1 MDLRSRISQAAR
13 TAAGKVAGKLGAFA
27 QAPVIPGVGRNYSG
41 GMQLTRDDR
50 AQRIV
55 ESREALYGRTATTLG
70 PVGDNIST
78 HPLRGLT
85 PERVTSILNQVYTV
99 GWMLD
104 WACLVED
111 VLRYDSQVKTLHQS
125 ATEALTGAPF
135 TVEPADASDE
145 ARAIADYQQAVLDD
159 IGDWPRA
166 VGRLQLGNAQGYA
179 LEEALYE
186 ERTVRF
192 PFRGSP
198 VEVSGPTPVGF
209 STVHAKHTR
218 WDLSQGA
225 RLELDTSSG
234 FVVPPS
240 WKFPFYESDEPYEIR
255 NRGWMTAAVW
265 LAMIRSGAWARWG
278 ITLSTWGV
286 RSAYGLCDP
295 SLWQD
300 EKRRAEMLQA
310 LRDVGQG
317 LPAIFTEDF
326 KIEASPSVLDA
337 DTRGMHA
344 SLISAINLELSKLII
359 GSVLT
364 TEISGTGSYNM
375 SETHADSKEARVR
388 GRAQN
393 TSACLRSWLR
403 AALKLVIYTVNPDGS
418 LGDVNPKGL
427 CPALGITP
435 ERALALCGR
444 PSWRIAREST
454 PESRLKQIV
463 SAVNDLGMEVDAD
476 SVYRETGI
484 ARARDK
490 SKRIPGKTVVLAGD
504 AAATST
510 TDAVEGVENP
520 KEDEAPS
527 EKPSAMR
534 RTPPRA
540 SNGRFRKAA

>member
-1 MDLRSRISQAAR
+1 MDLRSRISQAAKN
-13 TAAGKVAGKLGAFA
+13 AAGKVAGKLGAFA
-27 QAPVIPGVGRNYSG
+27 QAPVVPGVGRNYSG

-55 ESREALYGRTATTLG
+55 ESRAALYGRTAASLG

-78 HPLRGLT
+78 HPLKGLT
-85 PERVTSILNQVYTV
+85 PERVTAILNQVYV
-99 GWMLD
+99 AGWMLD

-145 ARAIADYQQAVLDD
+145 ARAIADYQQTVLDD

-166 VGRLQLGNAQGYA
+166 VGRLQVGNAQGYA
-179 LEEALYE
+179 LEESLYE
-186 ERTVRF
+186 ERTVAF
-192 PFRGSP
+192 PYRGST

-240 WKFPFYESDEPYEIR
+240 WKFPFYESDEPYEVR

-265 LAMIRSGAWARWG
+265 LSMIKSGSWSRWG
-278 ITLSTWGV
+278 VMLDIWGI
-286 RSAYGLCDP
+286 RTAYGIADLT
-295 SLWQD
+295 LWQD
-300 EKRRAEMLQA
+300 EKRKQEMLSA
-310 LRDVGQG
+310 LRDFG
-317 LPAIFTEDF
+317 LGKPAIFTDDF
-326 KIEASPSVLDA
+326 KIEASPGVTDG

-344 SLISAINLELSKLII
+344 SLVSAINLELSKLII

-364 TEISGTGSYNM
+364 TEVSGTGSYNM
-375 SETHADSKEARVR
+375 SDTHADSKEARVR

-393 TSACLRSWLR
+393 TTACLRSWLR
-403 AALKLVIYTVNPDGS
+403 ATLKLVIYTVNPDGS
-418 LGDVNPKGL
+418 LGDVNPKGI
-427 CPALGITP
+427 CGALGITP

-444 PSWRIAREST
+444 PTWRIAREST
-454 PESRLKQIV
+454 PESRMTLIK
-463 SAVNDLGMEVDAD
+463 SAVNDLGMEIDAD
-476 SVYRETGI
+476 SVYREMGI

-490 SKRIPGKTVVLAGD
+490 SKRLPGKPVVLAGD

-510 TDAVEGVENP
+510 TDANRGVQNP
-520 KEDEAPS
+520 KEEAPA
-527 EKPSAMR
+527 E
-534 RTPPRA
+534 
-540 SNGRFRKAA
+540 AA